1 MDSLGH
7 VFEAVSGYFA
17 LLSEP
22 MRLRILHS
30 ICREEKSVSQIVAEI
45 GASQTNVSRHLNT
58 LYRAGA
64 LNRRK
69 DGNFTYYGVRDSTL
83 TEICR
88 TVCTHI
94 AARGDALAEERSGMR
109 YLAEQMGS
117 PAESPDAERFA
128 DEDALTVGAER
139 SLDDAGRRGARR

>member
-1 MDSLGH
+1 MDSLGQ
-7 VFEAVSGYFA
+7 VFEAVSSYFA

-22 MRLRILHS
+22 TRLRILHA
-30 ICREEKSVSQIVAEI
+30 ICRGEKSVSQIVAET
-45 GASQTNVSRHLNT
+45 GASQTNVSHHLST

-69 DGNFTYYGVRDSTL
+69 DGNFTYYSVRDSAL

-94 AARGDALAEERSGMR
+94 AARDDTLSRERAGMR
-109 YLAEQMGS
+109 MLSEQWEAARPHS
-117 PAESPDAERFA
+117 PEELR
-128 DEDALTVGAER
+128 
-139 SLDDAGRRGARR
+139 

>member
-1 MDSLGH
+1 MDSLSQ
-7 VFEAVSGYFA
+7 VFEAVSNYFA

-22 MRLRILHS
+22 TRLRILHS
-30 ICREEKSVSQIVAEI
+30 ICREEKSVSQIVAET
-45 GASQTNVSRHLNT
+45 GATQTNVSRHLNT

-69 DGNFTYYGVRDSTL
+69 DGNFIYYSVRDSAL

-94 AARGDALAEERSGMR
+94 AARDDMLSEERAGMR
-109 YLAEQMGS
+109 LLAEQW
-117 PAESPDAERFA
+117 E
-128 DEDALTVGAER
+128 
-139 SLDDAGRRGARR
+139 ARPETREELR